1 MDYQRIYDA
10 FIASRKEAETTLNG
24 YVERH
29 HITPRSFCGPDDP
42 DNLVKL
48 TPEDHF
54 FAHLLLA
61 KIHGGKMSAAL
72 YCMMQVAPNHWGR
85 RMHSRGRYG
94 LAKRL
99 AIPALREAFS
109 GANNPLYNP
118 TMFEWVNVDTG
129 QTRMATMMDMHAN
142 FGGTRPHWTSVVSG
156 HRKTMKGWTVHP
168 SAVKIRSNKGKLLSF
183 VNRDGRTFDGTQGEF
198 AERFGLNPATAS
210 RITRHKSVSVCG
222 WRLRGVAD
230 RSHNAPISGARPG
243 PKGEVFRFK
252 RGDEI
257 AEGQRS
263 DVAVAFGVS
272 PACVSAAVS
281 AIRKGT
287 MKTYKGWTL
296 AA

>member
-29 HITPRSFCGPDDP
+29 HITPRSFGGPDDP

-118 TMFEWVNVDTG
+118 TMFECVDG
-129 QTRMATMMDMHAN
+129 DC
-142 FGGTRPHWTSVVSG
+142 VVSQIG
-156 HRKTMKGWTVHP
+156 
-168 SAVKIRSNKGKLLSF
+168 
-183 VNRDGRTFDGTQGEF
+183 
-198 AERFGLNPATAS
+198 
-210 RITRHKSVSVCG
+210 RITRRFLVLGLGRKG
-222 WRLRGVAD
+222 
-230 RSHNAPISGARPG
+230 RS
-243 PKGEVFRFK
+243 
-252 RGDEI
+252 
-257 AEGQRS
+257 
-263 DVAVAFGVS
+263 FGL
-272 PACVSAAVS
+272 SAATRLQRGS
-281 AIRKGT
+281 AVMLLSLSAYRQRA
-287 MKTYKGWTL
+287 L
-296 AA
+296 APLYRRSGRAP